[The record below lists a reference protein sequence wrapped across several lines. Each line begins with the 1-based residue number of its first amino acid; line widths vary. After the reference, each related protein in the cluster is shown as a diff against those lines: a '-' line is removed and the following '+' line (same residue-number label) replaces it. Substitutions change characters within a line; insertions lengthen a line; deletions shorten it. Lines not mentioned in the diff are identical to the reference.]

1 VELQFSEDGY
11 TFVGKWKDDSTGQWG
26 DWRGR
31 RIESVAEILA
41 IPLRLLVRKKPAY
54 CDHVRGLSRASLL
67 LSVRPPSRQS
77 HLMASDRAVY
87 WPVAREVTGTW
98 AAPSTGAGLVND
110 CLCMRDVMKQY
121 APRVGMACSA
131 FGC

>member
-1 VELQFSEDGY
+1 MTAQVELQFAEDGY

-54 CDHVRGLSRASLL
+54 CDHVRSLSLSRLSPFGAPYIQSFLLCRRAFRFAVHRFESLGGHRHL
-67 LSVRPPSRQS
+67 LQLKLGSSRGQRLTVCVR
-77 HLMASDRAVY
+77 D
-87 WPVAREVTGTW
+87 AR
-98 AAPSTGAGLVND
+98 
-110 CLCMRDVMKQY
+110 
-121 APRVGMACSA
+121 
-131 FGC
+131 